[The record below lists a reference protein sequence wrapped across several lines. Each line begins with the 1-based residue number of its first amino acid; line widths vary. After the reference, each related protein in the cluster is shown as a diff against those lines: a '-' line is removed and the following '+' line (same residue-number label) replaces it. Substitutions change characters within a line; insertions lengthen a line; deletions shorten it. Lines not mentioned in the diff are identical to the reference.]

1 MRYHGIHTV
10 LSSAVQKREVSL
22 VSSIGQFLVLPSL
35 ALQHLR
41 WSALLYELSYRA
53 YSDLYIK
60 RQQLQPFRF

>member
-10 LSSAVQKREVSL
+10 LWSAVQKREVSL

-35 ALQHLR
+35 ALQHLL
-41 WSALLYELSYRA
+41 WSALLHELS

-60 RQQLQPFRF
+60 RQQLQPSRF